1 MMEHKIMLLV
11 RVNVFNSTHPTKR
24 NFSIIICFM
33 LFAEWLPTNWAEIF
47 QVSKTWRQELHE
59 VIPYVSTGLLA
70 QLVVRMFL
78 YLFFPA
84 FRRFIKHRVSDYQSV
99 KSFYSFYFFL
109 SASQRFFFFLL
120 SSICAHIN
128 IWSTII
134 AVSHIMDNAQL
145 RVMKKKNNKKIAS
158 LDKKNKK
165 NKNFND
171 YPQLSVK
178 RVQK

>member
-84 FRRFIKHRVSDYQSV
+84 FRRFIKHRVSDYWPV

-109 SASQRFFFFLL
+109 LASQRFFFFFFF
-120 SSICAHIN
+120 N
-128 IWSTII
+128 TNWTRII
-134 AVSHIMDNAQL
+134 FNT
-145 RVMKKKNNKKIAS
+145 
-158 LDKKNKK
+158 
-165 NKNFND
+165 NF
-171 YPQLSVK
+171 
-178 RVQK
+178 RE

>member
-84 FRRFIKHRVSDYQSV
+84 FRRFIKHRVSDYQPV

-109 SASQRFFFFLL
+109 LASQRFFLLFF
-120 SSICAHIN
+120 
-128 IWSTII
+128 STRIGHELFSTRI
-134 AVSHIMDNAQL
+134 ATNEPRIFQHE
-145 RVMKKKNNKKIAS
+145 
-158 LDKKNKK
+158 LDTIF
-165 NKNFND
+165 FNTNE
-171 YPQLSVK
+171 PLIF
-178 RVQK
+178 